1 MSDIIIPERYYVLLE
16 WLCWPVGAFF
26 VKNTAFLAR
35 FGVNVKTGG
44 AINNDDD
51 FGLPARRSDGLDME
65 TTCLKSCSISTALQ
79 AIYLE
84 RRPIFVCVAKQAF
97 SAVGVGIR
105 PKAFLPI
112 WGDAE
117 GRGA

>member
-1 MSDIIIPERYYVLLE
+1 MKDQYQKL
-16 WLCWPVGAFF
+16 GT
-26 VKNTAFLAR
+26 K
-35 FGVNVKTGG
+35 
-44 AINNDDD
+44 NNDDD
-51 FGLPARRSDGLDME
+51 FEVLNVE
-65 TTCLKSCSISTALQ
+65 TTYLKSYSISILFNM
-79 AIYLE
+79 ICLE